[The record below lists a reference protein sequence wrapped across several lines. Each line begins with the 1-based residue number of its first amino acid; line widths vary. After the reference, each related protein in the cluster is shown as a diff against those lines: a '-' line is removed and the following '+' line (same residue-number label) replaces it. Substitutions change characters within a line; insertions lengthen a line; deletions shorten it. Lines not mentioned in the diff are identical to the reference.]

1 MPRRARTASGT
12 GIYHIMM
19 RGVNRRNIFDDDEDR
34 QRFVQILDG
43 LPFQYDEQGTLLPIR
58 TCSLYAWCL
67 MTNHFHLL
75 IRERDWKISEVI
87 KSLASSY
94 VFYYNKKNERIGHL
108 FQERFKSEP
117 CNDMEYFVTLLRY
130 IHQNPVKAGIADN
143 AADYEW
149 SSWKQDY
156 LRGEDEGW
164 PICHVKTV
172 LKRIP
177 LEELKALVDE
187 PCYASCIDVDN
198 TRRLKD
204 EEVRELIAQQSGAAT
219 EDAFQELE
227 REQQE
232 NIIVWLRDEGA
243 SVRQIVRHTGFTTK
257 QVRNLTDK
265 DKKKQAD

>member
-1 MPRRARTASGT
+1 MPRQARTASGT

-130 IHQNPVKAGIADN
+130 IHQNPVKAGIAERVK
-143 AADYEW
+143 DYEY
-149 SSWKQDY
+149 SSWSEFDGTVEPVFQ
-156 LRGEDEGW
+156 
-164 PICHVKTV
+164 ICDTRTV
-172 LKRIP
+172 LNRIP
-177 LEELKALVDE
+177 FKDLEEPTNEARADE
-187 PCYASCIDVDN
+187 CSLSICLARRKKTIVNGST
-198 TRRLKD
+198 TRWMMMS
-204 EEVRELIAQQSGAAT
+204 IA
-219 EDAFQELE
+219 
-227 REQQE
+227 
-232 NIIVWLRDEGA
+232 
-243 SVRQIVRHTGFTTK
+243 
-257 QVRNLTDK
+257 
-265 DKKKQAD
+265 

>member
-1 MPRRARTASGT
+1 MPRQARTASGT

-43 LPFQYDEQGTLLPIR
+43 LPFQYDDQGTLLPIR
-58 TCSLYAWCL
+58 TCCLYAWCL

-87 KSLASSY
+87 KRLASSY

-130 IHQNPVKAGIADN
+130 IHQNPVKAGIVEN

-149 SSWKQDY
+149 SSWKQHY
-156 LRGEDEGW
+156 LCDENDGW

-177 LEELKALVDE
+177 LDDLKTLIDE
-187 PCYASCIDVDN
+187 PCDASCIDVDN
-198 TRRLKD
+198 SRRLKD
-204 EEVRELIAQQSGAAT
+204 EEVRDLIIQQCGVAT
-219 EDAFQELE
+219 EEEFQKLE
-227 REQQE
+227 FEQRESL
-232 NIIVWLRDEGA
+232 IIWLREESA
-243 SVRQIVRHTGFTTK
+243 SVRQIVSHTGFTTK

-265 DKKKQAD
+265 KKD

>member
-1 MPRRARTASGT
+1 
-12 GIYHIMM
+12 M

-34 QRFVQILDG
+34 KRFVQILDG

-58 TCSLYAWCL
+58 TCCLYAWCL

-94 VFYYNKKNERIGHL
+94 VYYYNKKNERIGHL

-117 CNDMEYFVTLLRY
+117 THEASAE
-130 IHQNPVKAGIADN
+130 P
-143 AADYEW
+143 
-149 SSWKQDY
+149 SSLELCLARRRKTIVKQDY

-177 LEELKALVDE
+177 LEDLKALIDE
-187 PCYASCIDVDN
+187 PCNANCIDVDN

-204 EEVRELIAQQSGAAT
+204 EEGC
-219 EDAFQELE
+219 
-227 REQQE
+227 
-232 NIIVWLRDEGA
+232 G
-243 SVRQIVRHTGFTTK
+243 
-257 QVRNLTDK
+257 
-265 DKKKQAD
+265 

>member
-1 MPRRARTASGT
+1 M
-12 GIYHIMM
+12 
-19 RGVNRRNIFDDDEDR
+19 
-34 QRFVQILDG
+34 
-43 LPFQYDEQGTLLPIR
+43 FQYDEQGTLLPIR

-130 IHQNPVKAGIADN
+130 IHQNRRTKQEQSPSSLGLCLARRRKTIVNPVKAGIADN

-156 LRGEDEGW
+156 LR
-164 PICHVKTV
+164 
-172 LKRIP
+172 
-177 LEELKALVDE
+177 
-187 PCYASCIDVDN
+187 
-198 TRRLKD
+198 
-204 EEVRELIAQQSGAAT
+204 
-219 EDAFQELE
+219 
-227 REQQE
+227 
-232 NIIVWLRDEGA
+232 DEGA
-243 SVRQIVRHTGFTTK
+243 SVRQIVSHTGFTTK